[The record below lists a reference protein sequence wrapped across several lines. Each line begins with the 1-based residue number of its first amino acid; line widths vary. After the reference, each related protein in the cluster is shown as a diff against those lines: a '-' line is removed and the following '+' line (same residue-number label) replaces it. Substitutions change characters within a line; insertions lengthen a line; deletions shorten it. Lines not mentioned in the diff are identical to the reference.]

1 MDKDLITANLKPGP
15 FGDLGDY
22 GAALLET
29 KDAGSGPYRMER
41 WERATEMVL
50 TAFPD
55 YWRGWKPGQIT
66 KVSYK
71 IVLEEATVKTLLR
84 SKEADMVNQWLSPPS
99 FAELK
104 QSPGIV
110 VKEDPSV
117 QLFRSEEHTSELQSH
132 SDLVCRLLLEK
143 KNIVYITKV

>member
-1 MDKDLITANLKPGP
+1 MGIVWFLSLVLDSSRTKVIDRYTARFDLKDSYAPFLSGLELFFIMDKDLITANLKPGP

-55 YWRGWKPGQIT
+55 YWRGWKPGPLT

-71 IVLEEATVKTLLR
+71 LVLEEATVKTLLP
-84 SKEADMVNQWLSPPS
+84 SKGADMVTRWPSPP
-99 FAELK
+99 
-104 QSPGIV
+104 
-110 VKEDPSV
+110 
-117 QLFRSEEHTSELQSH
+117 R
-132 SDLVCRLLLEK
+132 
-143 KNIVYITKV
+143 